1 MVRGISDWLS
11 RISIRRRLL
20 LYLLLGMIPIVL
32 TTVYFFQEVY
42 QARKGQ
48 VLLGHMATA
57 RATAGTVLEFIQGI
71 VRAQDVMALTIVRE
85 NMDYRQMDTFFQE
98 ARNEIPLLETTAFA
112 LPSGKVVA
120 GQPPSIIGTNIADR
134 RYFREVASGK
144 DWAVSDILEKRPTG
158 EPVLIVAQRV
168 TRDGRLVGVLFSAF
182 SPSILEQFV
191 TGTMSPGTGY
201 GILDSRGR
209 IIATTVL
216 GPSTAA
222 ENPDRSWLSSVQGAL
237 RGKPSYAEPFLDKA
251 DGVVRMGASVPV
263 GGIGWVVNVLEPV
276 STAMA
281 PVRRAAFMDLLM
293 HLAIIIVLVAVAWMI
308 GTSLSRPIKSL
319 ARKADAV
326 ARGDFSQRM
335 EIWDQAELGALANA
349 FNNMTVEIERAR
361 IEGRKARERASF
373 LADMG
378 ELLGSTLDPEVMLQT
393 VARKSA
399 EFFGDFVA
407 VFRLGADGRLDPV
420 AVQAQDDE
428 LTPFAQQIMTDG
440 SIRVGLGV
448 VGAAVE
454 RNQTVYV
461 PRVADLEDAEMRSYL
476 EKGNVI
482 SSVAVPMKV
491 HGQIVGALSVSSVR
505 QPVLEE
511 QVPIVEELARRLG
524 IALENIGLYEDSLNR
539 EEFQRGLAQLAV
551 SVGTSLDP
559 SVVLDEICSR
569 SLELLDAD
577 GVYIWVLDEDRD
589 NLMGASACGYNAEEF
604 VGMTLP
610 LMEVDTGAVQAL
622 RRREGFYV
630 HEMPAWQDL
639 GPLLTQKFDA
649 QSSMFQPLLS
659 GGKALGVMVVTD
671 TDDPEHFD
679 ERSLARAG
687 LLAAYAATALANAS
701 SYQRERR
708 IAETLQRGLLP
719 EIPER
724 IPNFELA
731 HFYTPAWQE
740 AAIGGDF
747 YDFMEV
753 GKDVYGLEIGDV
765 SGKGLEAAVVTAMAK
780 YVIRAYAAEDA
791 EPAVVLERTNN
802 AIVKYTESELFIT
815 LVYGVLNT
823 KTRRFRYG
831 SAGHEPMLVYRARE
845 NAVAYEDPHG
855 TAAGLIPD
863 EEYLTRECALE
874 PGDMIV
880 MYTDGLTDAR
890 SPQHGFLGHD
900 YLAKMVL
907 ELACKPAREFLQ
919 ELMKRVQ
926 DYVGGEFADD
936 IAVLVVRASP

>member
-1 MVRGISDWLS
+1 MIRGISDWLS
-11 RISIRRRLL
+11 RISIRWRLL
-20 LYLLLGMIPIVL
+20 LYLMLGLAPIVL
-32 TTVYFFQEVY
+32 ITVYFFREVY
-42 QARKGQ
+42 QTRKGL

-57 RATAGTVLEFIQGI
+57 QATAGTVREFIQGI
-71 VRAQDVMALTIVRE
+71 IRTQDIMGLTIVRE
-85 NMDYRQMDTFFQE
+85 DLDYAQMDTFLRDACSE
-98 ARNEIPLLETTAFA
+98 TPLLETTAFA

-120 GQPPSIIGTNIADR
+120 GQPRAIIGTSIADR
-134 RYFREVASGK
+134 AYFREVVSGK
-144 DWAVSDILEKRPTG
+144 NWSVSDVLQRRVTG
-158 EPVLIVAQRV
+158 EPVLVIAQRV
-168 TRDGRLVGVLFSAF
+168 ERKGQLVGVLFSAI
-182 SPSILEQFV
+182 SPSTLERFV
-191 TGTMSPGTGY
+191 TGTASPDIGY

-209 IIATTVL
+209 IIATTIL
-216 GPSTAA
+216 SPSVAA
-222 ENPDRSWLSSVQGAL
+222 KKPDRVWVPSVREAL
-237 RGKPSYAEPFLDKA
+237 GGKPALAEPFVDRA
-251 DGVVRMGASVPV
+251 DGVARMGASVPV
-263 GGIGWVVNVLEPV
+263 ADVGWVVNVLEPV

-281 PVRRAAFMDLLM
+281 PVRRAAVTDITSE
-293 HLAIIIVLVAVAWMI
+293 LAVIIILLTVAWLT
-308 GTSLSRPIKSL
+308 GTSLSKPIKSL
-319 ARKADAV
+319 ATKADAV

-335 EIWDQAELGALANA
+335 ETRDQAEMGALANA
-349 FNNMTVEIERAR
+349 FNNMTVELERAR

-373 LADMG
+373 LADIG
-378 ELLGSTLDPEVMLQT
+378 GVLVSTMDPEVILQT
-393 VARKSA
+393 VAKKSA
-399 EFFGDFVA
+399 EFFGDA
-407 VFRLGADGRLDPV
+407 VLIFRLEPDGSLIPV
-420 AVQAQDDE
+420 AIQAQDDE
-428 LTPFAQQIMTDG
+428 LARLAGQIIRETP
-440 SIRVGLGV
+440 IRVGLGV
-448 VGAAVE
+448 VGQAVE
-454 RNQTVYV
+454 RDHTVFV
-461 PRVADLEDAEMRSYL
+461 PRVADLEDPKMRFYL
-476 EKGNVI
+476 EKARAI
-482 SSVAVPMKV
+482 SSIAVPMKV
-491 HGQIVGALSVSSVR
+491 HGQAVGALSVSSVR
-505 QPVLEE
+505 QPLLEE
-511 QVPIVEELARRLG
+511 QVPIVEELARRIGL
-524 IALENIGLYEDSLNR
+524 ALENIGLYEDTLDR
-539 EEFQRGLAQLAV
+539 EGYQRGLAQLAV

-569 SLELLDAD
+569 SLDLLDAD
-577 GVYIWVLDEDRD
+577 GVYIWVLDEEKDSLR
-589 NLMGASACGYNAEEF
+589 GASACGYNAEEF
-604 VGMTLP
+604 VGLTLP
-610 LMEVDTGAVQAL
+610 LTEVDTGAVQAL
-622 RRREGFYV
+622 RRKEGFYL
-630 HEMPAWQDL
+630 HEMPSWQDV
-639 GPLLTQKFDA
+639 GPFLTQKFSA
-649 QSSMFQPLLS
+649 QASMFQPLLS
-659 GGKALGVMVVTD
+659 GGKVLGVMVVTD

-679 ERSLARAG
+679 ERSLRRAG

-753 GKDVYGLEIGDV
+753 GKETYGLEIGDV

-780 YVIRAYAAEDA
+780 YVIRAYTAEDA

-831 SAGHEPMLVYRARE
+831 SAGHEPMLVYRAKE
-845 NAVAYEDPHG
+845 HAVAYEDAHG

-890 SPQHGFLGHD
+890 SPGHEFLGHD
-900 YLAKMVL
+900 RLAEMVR
-907 ELACKPAREFLQ
+907 ELAGRSAREFLQ

-926 DYVGGEFADD
+926 DYVGGQFADD

>member
-1 MVRGISDWLS
+1 M
-11 RISIRRRLL
+11 SIRRRLL
-20 LYLLLGMIPIVL
+20 LYLLLGLAPIML
-32 TTVYFFQEVY
+32 TTVYFFGEVY

-57 RATAGTVLEFIQGI
+57 RATAVTVLEFIQGI
-71 VRAQDVMALTIVRE
+71 VRAQDIMALTIVRE
-85 NMDYRQMDTFFQE
+85 NMDYQQMDIFFRQ

-120 GQPPSIIGTNIADR
+120 GQPPSIIGTRIADR
-134 RYFREVASGK
+134 AYFREVASGK

-168 TRDGRLVGVLFSAF
+168 RRDGRFVGVLFSAF

-201 GILDSRGR
+201 GILDSSGR
-209 IIATTVL
+209 IIATTIL
-216 GPSTAA
+216 SPSQEAK
-222 ENPDRSWLSSVQGAL
+222 NPDRSWVPSVRKAL
-237 RGKPSYAEPFLDKA
+237 RGKPAYAEPFRDRA
-251 DGVVRMGASVPV
+251 DAVVRMGASVPV
-263 GGIGWVVNVLEPV
+263 TDVGWVVNVLEPV
-276 STAMA
+276 STAMSL
-281 PVRRAAFMDLLM
+281 VRRAALTDITSEFVV
-293 HLAIIIVLVAVAWMI
+293 IIILLAVAWMI
-308 GTSLSRPIKSL
+308 GTSLSKPIKSL

-335 EIWDQAELGALANA
+335 EIWDKAEMGTLASA
-349 FNNMTVEIERAR
+349 FNNMTVELERAR

-393 VARKSA
+393 VAKKSA
-399 EFFGDFVA
+399 EFFGDVVVIFK
-407 VFRLGADGRLDPV
+407 LEPEGRLNPA
-420 AVQAQDDE
+420 AVQAQTDE
-428 LTPFAQQIMTDG
+428 LASLARQLLTERPV
-440 SIRVGLGV
+440 RVGMGI
-448 VGAAVE
+448 VGAAIE
-454 RNQTVYV
+454 QDRTAFV
-461 PRVADLEDAEMRSYL
+461 PRVSDLDDPERSHYL
-476 EKGNVI
+476 SKANAQ
-482 SSVAVPMKV
+482 SSIAVPMKV
-491 HGQIVGALSVSSVR
+491 HGQVVGALSVSSIREPLV
-505 QPVLEE
+505 EE
-511 QVPIVEELARRLG
+511 QVPMVEELARRLG
-524 IALENIGLYEDSLNR
+524 IALENIGLYEDTLNR

-577 GVYIWVLDEDRD
+577 GVYIWVLDEDR
-589 NLMGASACGYNAEEF
+589 NSLTGASACGCNAEEF

-610 LMEVDTGAVQAL
+610 LSEADTGAVQAL
-622 RRREGFYV
+622 RRKEGFYL
-630 HEMPAWQDL
+630 HEMPAWQDV
-639 GPLLTQKFDA
+639 GPLLTQKFNA
-649 QSSMFQPLLS
+649 QASMFQPLLS

-753 GKDVYGLEIGDV
+753 GKDLYGLEIGDV

-780 YVIRAYAAEDA
+780 YVIRAYTAEDA

-815 LVYGVLNT
+815 MVYGLLNT

-831 SAGHEPMLVYRARE
+831 SAGHEPMLVYRAKE

-890 SPQHGFLGHD
+890 SPQRDFLGHD
-900 YLAKMVL
+900 RLAKMVQ
-907 ELACKPAREFLQ
+907 ELAGRPAQEFLQ